1 MSRAKAFALRRGLLG
16 AAAMAALAPLLS
28 MALPAGRRRI
38 VLTGFAG
45 MFEGPNGLEGVV
57 KALAERGIVDG
68 RQVEYVRVAIP
79 AVAEEE
85 RGRGFAYLVPKI
97 EELVLPRKPDIIV
110 TVGTIMTKGASLAT
124 RTIPI
129 VGNVADPVDVGVAM
143 SLARPGMNVTGVAN
157 GAVEV
162 AAKTVE
168 FTKSLVPRATRVAV
182 FHEGRQMAARF
193 AGHYERA
200 ARSIG
205 LEPVMIAS
213 IDPAA
218 MLREIRALPAR
229 RVQAGLWTW
238 AAGEAPEVARE
249 ALAARVPMVCAD
261 ESFTE
266 AGLLASYSVVQ
277 QPIPPRLA
285 AAVEQ
290 ILRGADPGTI
300 PFQYPQEFRL
310 VINRRTASALKLTV
324 PPDLLLR
331 ADRVIE

>member
-1 MSRAKAFALRRGLLG
+1 VSRGREFAVRRALLG
-16 AAAMAALAPLLS
+16 AAALAALAPVLP
-28 MALPAGRRRI
+28 MARTAGRTRI
-38 VLTGFAG
+38 VLMGFAE
-45 MFEGPNGLEGVV
+45 MFDGPAGLEGVV
-57 KALAERGIVDG
+57 KTLAERGIVDG
-68 RQVEYVRVAIP
+68 RQVEFVRVAIP

-124 RTIPI
+124 KEIPI
-129 VGNVADPVDVGVAM
+129 VGSVADPVDVGVAR

-162 AAKTVE
+162 AIKTVE
-168 FTKSLVPRATRVAV
+168 FMKLLVPRATRVAI

-213 IDPAA
+213 IDPAE
-218 MLREIRALPAR
+218 MLREIRSLPAR
-229 RVQAGLWTW
+229 RIQAGLWTW
-238 AAGEAPEVARE
+238 AAGSAPDVARE
-249 ALAARVPMVCAD
+249 AMGARVPMVCAD

-266 AGLLASYSVVQ
+266 AGLLASYSVLQ

-290 ILRGADPGTI
+290 ILRGADPGAI

-324 PPDLLLR
+324 PADLLLR